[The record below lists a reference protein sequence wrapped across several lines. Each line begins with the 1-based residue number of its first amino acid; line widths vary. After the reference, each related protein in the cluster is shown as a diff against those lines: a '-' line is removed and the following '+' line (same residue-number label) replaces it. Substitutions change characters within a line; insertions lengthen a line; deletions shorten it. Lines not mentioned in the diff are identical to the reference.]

1 MATAFFPSLADAEVI
16 DVEIVRLDGSIKAM
30 RLLVDSGF
38 TGSSS
43 FVLPDSAVDLAIA
56 ALPARQTT
64 GALQG
69 SKDRAWVTCRIAALN
84 YEEALIAII
93 ADTTSLSLPAGVDGL
108 AGLTFL
114 RRFDSWGARL
124 TNDGWQFFLSDE
136 SK

>member
-1 MATAFFPSLADAEVI
+1 MATAFYPSLADAEV
-16 DVEIVRLDGSIKAM
+16 VEVEFVKPDGSTRAM

-43 FVLPDSAVDLAIA
+43 FVLPDSAADLAIA
-56 ALPARQTT
+56 ALPARQTA

-93 ADTTSLSLPAGVDGL
+93 ADTATLSLPAGVDGL
-108 AGLTFL
+108 AGLAFL
-114 RRFDSWGARL
+114 RRFAQWGAQL
-124 TNDGWQFFLSDE
+124 TNDG
-136 SK
+136 